1 MGHAGVRRTAA
12 SADSYHAIHTAC
24 DRPSA
29 DMRRTSKKTDR
40 SAASFQQDAGLLL
53 LRLGLGLPMLL
64 QHGLPYWRQFQEEA
78 SSFLSVFGLDAR
90 TTLVL
95 TIAAEVGAS
104 LLMIAGLFT
113 RAASLLFA
121 ATMAVAFVVVHGAS
135 FEGEQSGELA
145 FLYFIGSA
153 SLIIMG
159 PGRFSWDCY
168 KNA

>member
-1 MGHAGVRRTAA
+1 
-12 SADSYHAIHTAC
+12 
-24 DRPSA
+24 
-29 DMRRTSKKTDR
+29 MRRTSKKTDR
-40 SAASFQQDAGLLL
+40 STASFQQDAGLLL

-90 TTLVL
+90 TTLIL
-95 TIAAEVGAS
+95 AIAAEVGAS

>member
-1 MGHAGVRRTAA
+1 
-12 SADSYHAIHTAC
+12 
-24 DRPSA
+24 
-29 DMRRTSKKTDR
+29 
-40 SAASFQQDAGLLL
+40 
-53 LRLGLGLPMLL
+53 MLL

-95 TIAAEVGAS
+95 AIAAEVGAS

>member
-1 MGHAGVRRTAA
+1 
-12 SADSYHAIHTAC
+12 
-24 DRPSA
+24 
-29 DMRRTSKKTDR
+29 MRRISKKTDR